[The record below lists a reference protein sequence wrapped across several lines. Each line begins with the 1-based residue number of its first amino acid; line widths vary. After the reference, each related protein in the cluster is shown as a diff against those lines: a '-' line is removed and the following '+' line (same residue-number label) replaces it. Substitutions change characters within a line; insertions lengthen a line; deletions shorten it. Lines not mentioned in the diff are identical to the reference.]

1 MHLRSVFEAP
11 QRTFKV
17 WVRTLS
23 DISTCLSASVPTSSV
38 KVRAGT
44 VVEPSSWILAPIQ
57 QVMPS
62 SRLVAERR
70 KRPSSVAT
78 NTLASTGRVLRV
90 DTARETM
97 LRPWARFSC
106 RTDTFIVGTLRDLV
120 AVNRVYNVA
129 WFLPSIPGLSQEW
142 IA

>member
-1 MHLRSVFEAP
+1 MHLRSVLEVP

-17 WVRTLS
+17 CVRTFRL
-23 DISTCLSASVPTSSV
+23 ISTCLSVRVVTSSV

-70 KRPSSVAT
+70 SRPSSVAT
-78 NTLASTGRVLRV
+78 STLASTGSVLRGE
-90 DTARETM
+90 TARETM
-97 LRPWARFSC
+97 LKP
-106 RTDTFIVGTLRDLV
+106 
-120 AVNRVYNVA
+120 
-129 WFLPSIPGLSQEW
+129 
-142 IA
+142 